1 MKIGSGRTEVIVL
14 SIILV
19 EVALRCVSAADY
31 MVNTGEWVQEW
42 STVPDTAVARDALT
56 GSLDRQAM
64 RLRIT
69 AVFPLLVGLVF
80 FARSVFRIDHSM
92 FARVAG
98 ALYVASVV
106 LRLGIGGSCYW

>member
-1 MKIGSGRTEVIVL
+1 MTSGRTGVIIL

-19 EVALRCVSAADY
+19 EVALRCISAADS
-31 MVNTGEWVQEW
+31 MVSTSVWVEEWLTAPVTTGDR
-42 STVPDTAVARDALT
+42 DTLT
-56 GSLDRQAM
+56 SSLDRQAM